1 MERSLSVVVI
11 DGNPGARLGL
21 VRRLGQMPGI
31 SVVGDAGDSGEALAV
46 VGDRQPDVVVMDLRR
61 LVPDGA
67 EFLARLTIA
76 APHTGVVVLT
86 AYVTARERADL
97 TRAGAQAI
105 LLKEIDSDTLIR
117 AIRAAAARISLR
129 GSDLFGK
136 GERP

>member
-1 MERSLSVVVI
+1 MERSLAVAVI
-11 DGNPGARLGL
+11 DANPGARLGL
-21 VRRLGQMPGI
+21 IRRLGQIPGI
-31 SVVGDAGDSGEALAV
+31 SVVGYAGDSGEALAV
-46 VGDRQPDVVVMDLRR
+46 VSDRQPDVVVMDLRR

-67 EFLARLTIA
+67 EFLARLANA
-76 APHTGVVVLT
+76 APQTGVVVLT

-117 AIRAAAARISLR
+117 AIRAAATRMSPWGTDR
-129 GSDLFGK
+129 FGK